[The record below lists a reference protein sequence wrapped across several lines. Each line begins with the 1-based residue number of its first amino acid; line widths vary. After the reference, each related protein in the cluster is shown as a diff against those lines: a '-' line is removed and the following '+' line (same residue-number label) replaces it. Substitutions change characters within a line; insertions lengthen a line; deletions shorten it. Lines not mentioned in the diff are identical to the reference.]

1 MSAPDITELA
11 ARLHEAERTGVACA
25 PLTETDPG
33 LTIADAYAVQQ
44 ANTERRLAAG
54 ELLRG
59 RKVGLTSR
67 AMQEMLG
74 VDEPDF
80 GVLFAGMVL
89 EDGAAIATGDLLQ
102 PRVEAEIGFLL
113 RSDLRGPGVSSAMAA
128 EAIGFA
134 VATLEVIDSR
144 IADWKIRLADTI
156 ADNASSGRVVLG
168 TRLVPLDR
176 LDLRLGGVVVTR
188 NGELAE
194 TGAGAAV
201 LGNPVRCVAW
211 LANKLAEFGEG
222 LRAGEL
228 ILPGAMHRAV
238 DLAPGDVV
246 RAEFSGLG
254 AVTVSAAPAAA
265 PPQEGGAA

>member
-1 MSAPDITELA
+1 MSASEPDTTRLA
-11 ARLHEAERTGVACA
+11 ERLREAERTRVACA

-33 LTIADAYAVQQ
+33 LTIAGAYAVQRE
-44 ANTERRLAAG
+44 NTRRRIAEGAIV
-54 ELLRG
+54 RG

-80 GVLFAGMVL
+80 GVLFEEMLL
-89 EDGAAIATGDLLQ
+89 EDGAVIGDELLQ
-102 PRVEAEIGFLL
+102 PRAEAEIGFLL
-113 RSDLRGPGVSSAMAA
+113 RRPLRGPGVSSAMAA
-128 EAIGFA
+128 EAIAAA
-134 VATLEVIDSR
+134 VATLEIIDSR
-144 IADWKIRLADTI
+144 VRDWQIRLADTI

-168 TRLVPLDR
+168 TRLLPLDR
-176 LDLRLGGVVVTR
+176 LDARLTGVVVTR

-201 LGNPVRCVAW
+201 LGNPVGCVAW

-222 LRAGEL
+222 LEAGEL

-254 AVTVSAAPAAA
+254 AVTVSAAPT
-265 PPQEGGAA
+265 PEGGAA